1 MPINW
6 KSQFETPLINLI
18 HLNQVENS
26 DQLVNKI
33 AQFYDLAIKTGAP
46 MAPGTPAGPL
56 ISGNIQGFKSSL
68 KLYYKLQKVATVKTE
83 TGKYLQRI
91 SKLVELG
98 KEIKLE
104 ISNINNELKSTKAD
118 KLSIL
123 NSVVKIKNS
132 DSIELLLA
140 SMPEGHTKERI
151 RKLGIKEVE
160 LKNKIINLENKLKRV
175 VTDKIND
182 LKKEIANFV
191 KKLRPGG
198 NEGSIK
204 KRKFKGISD
213 AKKITRQ
220 SLSSIKLIQAEIKDT
235 ALQINTIS
243 NSINSVNNITPADF
257 NLILGITKQIITAS
271 YDKTLELITAVLVIL
286 GGYPD
291 YIVSS
296 NTKSKIRKDL
306 AKIAEFKLKIQTK
319 ESEITSKYKNKIKKK
334 INDIAKSLISSKNK
348 KTNRIKEKINDSKR
362 IQNIIKELNTI
373 KKDAVFVINFIKVI
387 KLIKSDIEK
396 QQYKSGIHSTILLSE
411 GTLSFIHKNDPV
423 LYSKVSKN
431 TTIIHIKSFI
441 HDKEQ
446 ELNGFLNK
454 LKAREK
460 KLLSFKDKVAQSIK
474 DKLVNKQAIIFG
486 IFVKLAIIRYWTGAL
501 CVNLGVVTFPG
512 VVVTA
517 PLRMIESEGP
527 ADTISQLSK
536 VFQAHTK
543 TVVGTYTTPAGVTV
557 PWTGYF

>member
-6 KSQFETPLINLI
+6 KSQFDTPLINLI
-18 HLNQVENS
+18 HLNQIENS

-33 AQFYDLAIKTGAP
+33 AQFYDLAIKTGTP
-46 MAPGTPAGPL
+46 MAPGTPAGPVVT
-56 ISGNIQGFKSSL
+56 GNIQGFKSSL
-68 KLYYKLQKVATVKTE
+68 KLYYKIQKVATVKTE
-83 TGKYLQRI
+83 TAKYIQRI
-91 SKLVELG
+91 KKLVELG
-98 KEIKLE
+98 KEIKIE
-104 ISNINNELKSTKAD
+104 ISNINDELKSTKSD

-123 NSVVKIKNS
+123 NSIVKIKNS

-140 SMPEGHTKERI
+140 SIPEGHTKERV

-182 LKKEIANFV
+182 LKKEIANFI
-191 KKLRPGG
+191 KKLQPGG

-204 KRKFKGISD
+204 KRKFKGITD

-220 SLSSIKLIQAEIKDT
+220 SISSIKLIQAEIKDT
-235 ALQINTIS
+235 TAQIDSIS
-243 NSINSVNNITPADF
+243 NSINSINGIKPVDF
-257 NLILGITKQIITAS
+257 NLILGITKQIITSS
-271 YDKTLELITAVLVIL
+271 YDKTLELMTAILVII

-291 YIVSS
+291 SIVSS

-306 AKIAEFKLKIQTK
+306 SKIADFKLKVQTK
-319 ESEITSKYKNKIKKK
+319 ETEITTKYKNKIKKK
-334 INDIAKSLISSKNK
+334 IADITKSLIPSKNK

-362 IQNIIKELNTI
+362 IQHIIKQLNTI
-373 KKDAVFVINFIKVI
+373 KKDAVFVVNFIKVI
-387 KLIKSDIEK
+387 KLIKADIEK
-396 QQYKSGIHSTILLSE
+396 QQYKSGVNSSIRLSE
-411 GTLSFIHKNDPV
+411 ATLSFIHKNDPV

-431 TTIIHIKSFI
+431 TTILHIKSFI

-446 ELNGFLNK
+446 ELNGFLAK
-454 LKAREK
+454 LKSKER
-460 KLLSFKDKVAQSIK
+460 KLLSFKDKLAQSIK
-474 DKLVNKQAIIFG
+474 DKLVNKQSIIFG
-486 IFVKLAIIRYWTGAL
+486 IFVKMAIIRYWTGAV

-512 VVVTA
+512 IVVTA

-543 TVVGTYTTPAGVTV
+543 TVVGTYTTPVGVTT